1 MAQDFCKA
9 FEFVW
14 WQYSFFEVCLVKLG
28 GMLCRCIWYCHIEG
42 IQKKENTHTHILN
55 VPGETL
61 ELMSHNS
68 GKTTTIVRG
77 VSL

>member
-14 WQYSFFEVCLVKLG
+14 WQYSFFEVCFADVSDIAILKVF
-28 GMLCRCIWYCHIEG
+28 R
-42 IQKKENTHTHILN
+42 KKKTHTHILN